1 MAVVTFVRYSGGKWD
16 AVINAVKQGKT
27 FLEKAGAEW
36 VRLSQIHT
44 GPHAGQWLVSI
55 RYPDWATYGKA
66 QQALTS
72 NAAYQKFLADNVA
85 MVQLQ
90 ERTIVVGIDV

>member
-1 MAVVTFVRYSGGKWD
+1 MAVVTFVRYSGGKRD
-16 AVINAVKQGKT
+16 AVVAAAKQGKA

-36 VRLSQIHT
+36 VRLSLIHT
-44 GPHAGQWLVSI
+44 GPHAGQWLISI

-66 QQALTS
+66 QQALAG
-72 NAAYQKFLADNVA
+72 NAAYQKFLADNTA

-90 ERTIVVGIDV
+90 ERTIVVGIDL